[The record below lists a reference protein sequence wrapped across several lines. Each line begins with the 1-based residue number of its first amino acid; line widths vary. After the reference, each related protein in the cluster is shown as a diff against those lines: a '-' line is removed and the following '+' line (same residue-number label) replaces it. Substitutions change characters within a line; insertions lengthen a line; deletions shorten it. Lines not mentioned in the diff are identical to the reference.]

1 MVIALAGRR
10 VDAPQADTPR
20 FPLANVTEV
29 RTRIFD
35 WFTQHDVQTLVC
47 SAACGADLLALNVAQ
62 ELGVHPYIV
71 LPFPREQFRAA
82 SVVDRGEDW
91 GAVFDTIIDRAEAQ
105 GDVIVLGYAPEN
117 ETAYAET
124 NQVIL
129 ELAISRGTQLKQT
142 VNAIVVW
149 DGESRGKD
157 DVTAAFQEEAR
168 NRGLPVEEILT
179 V

>member
-10 VDAPQADTPR
+10 VDAPKADTQR
-20 FPLANVTEV
+20 FPLANTTEV

-35 WFTQHDVQTLVC
+35 WFTQHNVHTLVC
-47 SAACGADLLALNVAQ
+47 SAACGTDLLALNVAQ
-62 ELGVHPYIV
+62 ELGIHPHIV
-71 LPFPREQFRAA
+71 LPFPRDQFRAA

-91 GAVFDTIIDRAEAQ
+91 GAVFDTIIDRVEAQ

-117 ETAYAET
+117 ETAYVET
-124 NQVIL
+124 NQVLL
-129 ELAISRGTQLKQT
+129 ELAISRGAQLKQT

-149 DGESRGKD
+149 DGVSRGQD
-157 DVTAAFQEEAR
+157 DVTAAFKEEAH
-168 NRGLPVEEILT
+168 NRGLHVEEILT